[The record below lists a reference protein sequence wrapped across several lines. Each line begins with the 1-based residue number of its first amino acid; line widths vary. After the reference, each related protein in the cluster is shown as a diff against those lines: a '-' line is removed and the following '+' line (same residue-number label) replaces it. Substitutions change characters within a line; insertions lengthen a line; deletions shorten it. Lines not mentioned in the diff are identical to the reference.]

1 MSVSPSYA
9 VVPLASTLNTSVRVP
24 GSKSVAARALVCAAL
39 AVGESTVSNL
49 PSGDDTE
56 AMLDGVAL
64 LGVTI
69 ERQGDS
75 VRFAS
80 SMPVDRTEPLV
91 IDARLAGTT
100 ARFLTAVA
108 SLRRGEVVITGEEAL
123 RRRPMHDLH
132 QALADIG
139 FDVSPLNGSGMLPVS
154 VKRGE
159 QKSVRVI
166 IPATTSSQFTTAL
179 MLIAPKLPQ
188 GLSIVTEGEAVS
200 QSYLDMTVGVQRSF
214 GVRPIERQQ
223 QVFRYE
229 SSDYVGSQYEV
240 EPDASS
246 ASYPLAAAAIA
257 GGRVVVSGLGRSSLQ
272 GDSKFAEVLVQM
284 GCSVARSGDDV
295 VLSRSPE
302 NPLIGVT
309 VDMRDMSDLVPTLAV
324 VAAFAQTSTTITGVG
339 FIRKKESDRIGD
351 LSAELRKL
359 GVSVDE
365 NPDGLTVHPSKTN
378 AGNVDTHHDHRLAM
392 ALALIGLVTPGVVIN
407 DPMVVTKSWP
417 EYWNMLG
424 ALQ

>member
-9 VVPLASTLNTSVRVP
+9 VVPLGSTLNASVRVP

-56 AMLDGVAL
+56 AMLEGVAL
-64 LGVTI
+64 LGVTM

-75 VRFAS
+75 VRFTS

-214 GVRPIERQQ
+214 GVEPIERQQ

-229 SSDYVGSQYEV
+229 SSNYVGTQYEV

-302 NPLIGVT
+302 NPLNGVT

-365 NPDGLTVHPSKTN
+365 HPDGLTVHPSATHD
-378 AGNVDTHHDHRLAM
+378 GNVDTHHDHRLAM

-417 EYWNMLG
+417 EYWDMLG

>member
-9 VVPLASTLNTSVRVP
+9 VVPLGSTLNSSVRVP

-56 AMLDGVAL
+56 AMLEGVAL
-64 LGVTI
+64 LGVTM

-75 VRFAS
+75 VRFTS

-188 GLSIVTEGEAVS
+188 GLSIVSEGEAVS

-214 GVRPIERQQ
+214 GVEPIERQQ

-229 SSDYVGSQYEV
+229 SSDYVGTQYEV

-272 GDSKFAEVLVQM
+272 GDSKFAEVLEQM

-365 NPDGLTVHPSKTN
+365 HPDGLTVHPSATHD
-378 AGNVDTHHDHRLAM
+378 GNVDTHHDHRLAM

>member
-9 VVPLASTLNTSVRVP
+9 VVPLGSTLNASVRVP

-56 AMLDGVAL
+56 AMLEGVAL
-64 LGVTI
+64 LGVTM
-69 ERQGDS
+69 ERHGDS
-75 VRFAS
+75 VRFTS

-214 GVRPIERQQ
+214 GVEPIERQQ

-229 SSDYVGSQYEV
+229 SSDYVGTQYEV

-272 GDSKFAEVLVQM
+272 GDSKFAEVLEQM

-365 NPDGLTVHPSKTN
+365 HPDGLTVHPSATHD
-378 AGNVDTHHDHRLAM
+378 GNVDTHHDHRLAM

>member
-24 GSKSVAARALVCAAL
+24 GSKSVAARALVCATL

-56 AMLDGVAL
+56 AMLEGVAL
-64 LGVTI
+64 LGVTM

-75 VRFAS
+75 VRFTS

-159 QKSVRVI
+159 QKSVRVV

-188 GLSIVTEGEAVS
+188 GLAIVTEGEAVS

-214 GVRPIERQQ
+214 GVEPIERQQ

-229 SSDYVGSQYEV
+229 SSDYVGTQYEV

-257 GGRVVVSGLGRSSLQ
+257 GGRVMVSGLGRSSL
-272 GDSKFAEVLVQM
+272 
-284 GCSVARSGDDV
+284 
-295 VLSRSPE
+295 
-302 NPLIGVT
+302 
-309 VDMRDMSDLVPTLAV
+309 
-324 VAAFAQTSTTITGVG
+324 
-339 FIRKKESDRIGD
+339 
-351 LSAELRKL
+351 
-359 GVSVDE
+359 
-365 NPDGLTVHPSKTN
+365 
-378 AGNVDTHHDHRLAM
+378 
-392 ALALIGLVTPGVVIN
+392 
-407 DPMVVTKSWP
+407 
-417 EYWNMLG
+417 
-424 ALQ
+424 

>member
-9 VVPLASTLNTSVRVP
+9 VVPLGSTLNSSVRVP

-56 AMLDGVAL
+56 AMLEGVAL
-64 LGVTI
+64 LGVTM

-75 VRFAS
+75 VRFTS

-188 GLSIVTEGEAVS
+188 GLSIVSEGEAVS

-214 GVRPIERQQ
+214 GVEPIERQQ

-229 SSDYVGSQYEV
+229 SSDYVGTQYEV

-257 GGRVVVSGLGRSSLQ
+257 GGRVMVSGLGRSSLQ
-272 GDSKFAEVLVQM
+272 GDSKFAEVLEQM

-365 NPDGLTVHPSKTN
+365 HPDGLTVHPSATHD
-378 AGNVDTHHDHRLAM
+378 GNVDTHHDHRLAM

>member
-9 VVPLASTLNTSVRVP
+9 VVPLGSTLNASVRVP

-75 VRFAS
+75 VRFTS

-108 SLRRGEVVITGEEAL
+108 SLRRGEVVITGAEAL

-159 QKSVRVI
+159 QKSVRVV

-214 GVRPIERQQ
+214 GVEPIERQQ

-229 SSDYVGSQYEV
+229 SSVYVGTQYEV

-302 NPLIGVT
+302 NPLNGVT

-365 NPDGLTVHPSKTN
+365 HPDGLTVHPSATHD
-378 AGNVDTHHDHRLAM
+378 GNVDTHHDHRLAM